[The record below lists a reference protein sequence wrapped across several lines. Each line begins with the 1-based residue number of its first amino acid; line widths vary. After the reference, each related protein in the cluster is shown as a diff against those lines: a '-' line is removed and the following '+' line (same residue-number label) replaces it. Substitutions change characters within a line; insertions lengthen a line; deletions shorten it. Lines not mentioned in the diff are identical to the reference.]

1 MTPPPDQGTGEKTE
15 KATPKK
21 REDARKRGQVLK
33 SAEVNTAVTT
43 AAMFGALFLFGG
55 GIISGMTEV
64 LKSVFERM
72 GEVREDVGIADMSS
86 FVGDIVWRFV
96 MILAPI
102 LIVAVVVG
110 AVANLMQVGFMFS
123 GESLKPK
130 FSKINPLQGFKR
142 IFSMRSLVEMLKA
155 IIKITVV
162 GVLVYNE
169 YMDYF
174 DSFPGLMDVT
184 VGQAAG
190 EIVSICFSLAFKAI
204 LALVGIGLVD
214 YLYQWWEYEKNLKM
228 TKEEVKQ
235 EYKQQEGDPQIKG
248 RRREK
253 ARQMS
258 MMRMMQSLPKADVVI
273 TNPTHY
279 AVALRYNEA
288 EAPAPVVVAKG
299 KDFVAQK
306 IKEKARELGV
316 EIVENKP
323 VAQALYAAC
332 DIGHKIPDDMF
343 AAVAEILAYVYKKK
357 NPPPQA
363 RRGRLYSGKQPPPTD
378 GTLFRQRG

>member
-1 MTPPPDQGTGEKTE
+1 MTPDQGTGEKTE

-33 SAEVNTAVTT
+33 SAEINTAVMT
-43 AAMFGALFLFGG
+43 AAMFGALYLFGG
-55 GIISGMTEV
+55 GIVNGMTAL
-64 LKSVFERM
+64 LKAMFEKM
-72 GEVREDVGIADMSS
+72 GDVRADTDVPGMAS
-86 FVGDIVWRFV
+86 FISDILWRFLS
-96 MILAPI
+96 ILAPI
-102 LIVAVVVG
+102 LIVSAVVGV
-110 AVANLMQVGFMFS
+110 VANLIQVGFLFT
-123 GESLKPK
+123 GEPLKPK

-142 IFSMRSLVEMLKA
+142 IFSMRSLAEMVKA
-155 IIKITVV
+155 IIKVTVV

-169 YMDYF
+169 YMRYF
-174 DSFPGLMDVT
+174 DSFPGLMDIT
-184 VGQAAG
+184 PAQAAG
-190 EIVSICFSLAFKAI
+190 EIISICFSLAFKAI
-204 LALVGIGLVD
+204 LALAAIGLAD

-235 EYKQQEGDPQIKG
+235 EYKQQEGDPQIKS

-279 AVALRYNEA
+279 AVALRYNEE

-306 IKEKARELGV
+306 IKDKAREYNI

-323 VAQALYAAC
+323 VAQALYTSC
-332 DIGHKIPDDMF
+332 DIGQKIPDDMF
-343 AAVAEILAYVYKKK
+343 AAVAEILAYVYRKK
-357 NPPPQA
+357 NPPPEA
-363 RRGRLYSGKQPPPTD
+363 RRGVRPVKQ
-378 GTLFRQRG
+378 L